1 MRTIEGKIAFI
12 TGSASGIG
20 FAISK
25 RLAQDGAVLAMTDRD
40 QTALKE
46 AFDKIQGISPKSHF
60 WTMDVTNQEGI
71 NKTVKSV
78 IDTYGVIDIL
88 VNNAGVS
95 TMNRFTDL
103 TEDEWDLNMNVNLKG
118 VWRVTKEIAPFMI
131 QRKSG
136 KIICTASMASKL
148 GAPFLAHYSASK
160 FGVLGFVQA
169 IAKELAEYGITV
181 NAVCPGYVATSM
193 QDREVVWEAKL
204 RGIDDPEKVRQE
216 YITMTPLKRLCM
228 PEDVANVVSF
238 LASPDA
244 DFMTGQGINVT
255 GGACVH

>member
-1 MRTIEGKIAFI
+1 MRTIEGKIAII

-60 WTMDVTNQEGI
+60 WTMDVTDQEGI

-103 TEDEWDLNMNVNLKG
+103 TEYEWDLNMNVNLKG
-118 VWRVTKEIAPFMI
+118 VWRVTKEVAPFMI

-216 YITMTPLKRLCM
+216 YITMTPLKRLCR

-238 LASPDA
+238 LASPDS

>member
-1 MRTIEGKIAFI
+1 MRTIEGKIVFI

-88 VNNAGVS
+88 MNNAGVS

>member
-1 MRTIEGKIAFI
+1 MRTIEGKIVFI

-25 RLAQDGAVLAMTDRD
+25 RLAQDGAVIAMTDRD

>member
-25 RLAQDGAVLAMTDRD
+25 RLAQDGAVLAMTDLD
-40 QTALKE
+40 QTALKK
-46 AFDKIQGISPKSHF
+46 AFDKIQEISPKSHF
-60 WTMDVTNQEGI
+60 WTMDVTNQEEI
-71 NKTVKSV
+71 KKTVKSV

-88 VNNAGVS
+88 MNNAGVS